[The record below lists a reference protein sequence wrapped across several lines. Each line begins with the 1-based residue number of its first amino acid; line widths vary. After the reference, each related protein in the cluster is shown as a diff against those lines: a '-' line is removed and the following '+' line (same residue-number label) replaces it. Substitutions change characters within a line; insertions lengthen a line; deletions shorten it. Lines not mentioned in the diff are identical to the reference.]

1 MSDEYKVR
9 CEIMALWSG
18 QGKTIA
24 RIRTTQMR
32 AFLALKAYR
41 AFKKHS
47 KNVLEHK
54 LRKFKLAKARTIFQG
69 WNKAH
74 QEYKAES

>member
-1 MSDEYKVR
+1 MADEYRVR

-18 QGKTIA
+18 QGKTIS

-32 AFLALKAYR
+32 AFMALKAYR
-41 AFKKHS
+41 AFKVHS

-54 LRKFKLAKARTIFQG
+54 LRKFKLERARTIF
-69 WNKAH
+69 
-74 QEYKAES
+74 